1 MDTTGYPVHRILLEN
16 RILIIENLANLDRLP
31 EGRFFELLC
40 LPLHI
45 AESDGAPTRVV
56 AFL

>member
-1 MDTTGYPVHRILLEN
+1 VHHVFLEN

-31 EGRFFELLC
+31 EGCFAELIC

-45 AESDGAPTRVV
+45 TESDGAPTRVV

>member
-1 MDTTGYPVHRILLEN
+1 VHRILLEN

-31 EGRFFELLC
+31 EGRFAELIC

-45 AESDGAPTRVV
+45 TESDGAPTRVV